1 MSNVIIDIVTQ
12 FTGKKAFKDADN
24 AAAQL
29 TSTVKRLGA
38 AFGVSLGGAA
48 VLRFAKTSAKA
59 FIEDEKAASR
69 LTQSVKNLGLAYA
82 ADDIRKYVDQLTLA
96 TGVADSELRP
106 ALQSLLQVTGSVTKS
121 QELLSTAISVS
132 RGSGENLVTVAN
144 DLSQAYVGNLKGLR
158 KYNLGLTQAELKAA
172 SFADVQ
178 ERLNSTFAGASAA
191 YLATYAGQM
200 QLLANT
206 ANEAKEVIG
215 KDLVS
220 ALILISGSTSV
231 EDLALEMQ
239 DFAEYTGNAIYG
251 VGVLID
257 KINSI
262 PVLPN
267 FSLEGI
273 VGAIPILGGYIN
285 LLVDLAKSD
294 KASKNTFNFASG
306 GGAGVGDTSRM
317 NAAAAAKAEAAAK
330 KRQADLLKMQ
340 KASVKAQQDALK
352 LKKAGTLLD
361 IEQAG
366 IIAALKGNVSKEEE
380 TRLKLQFAILTG
392 NVSEASKLAG
402 EVAKAQGLTKELV
415 AYYSGI
421 PDAKNPFAPW
431 ITTLTDAEAI
441 AKRIAE
447 MNKVTPSGSGGGG
460 GTGSGTGSGITGTG
474 SPAANLFQQIVDE
487 GLARGESQATINS
500 SLRYTAMGQQ
510 AMNGAAPV
518 VNVQVTLDGQE
529 MVGAVTKAQTNNY
542 LSGKIIALE
551 RTLGS
556 FK

>member
-29 TSTVKRLGA
+29 TSTVKKLGA

-48 VLRFAKTSAKA
+48 VLRFAKSSARA
-59 FIEDEKAASR
+59 FIEDEKAATR

-82 ADDIRKYVDQLTLA
+82 SDDIRKYVDTLTLA

-121 QELLSTAISVS
+121 QELLSDAINIS
-132 RGSGENLVTVAN
+132 RGSGENLSTVAK

-158 KYNLGLTQAELKAA
+158 KYDLGLTQAELKAA

-200 QLLANT
+200 ELLANT
-206 ANEAKEVIG
+206 ANEAKEIIG
-215 KDLVS
+215 QDLVS

-239 DFAEYTGNAIYG
+239 DFAEYTGNAVYG
-251 VGVLID
+251 VGLLID
-257 KINSI
+257 KINSL

-267 FSLEGI
+267 LSLQGI
-273 VGAIPILGGYIN
+273 IGAIPLIGGYLN
-285 LLVDLAKSD
+285 LAVELAKSD
-294 KASKNTFNFASG
+294 KARKNTFNFESG
-306 GGAGVGDTSRM
+306 GGAGVGDASRM

-366 IIAALKGNVSKEEE
+366 IIAALKGNVSKEDE

-415 AYYSGI
+415 AFYSGL

-447 MNKVTPSGSGGGG
+447 MNKTTPSGGGG
-460 GTGSGTGSGITGTG
+460 GTGGGLTGGGITGTG
-474 SPAANLFQQIVDE
+474 SPAANLFQQIIDE

-510 AMNGAAPV
+510 AMSGATPV

-529 MVGAVTKAQTNNY
+529 MAGAVTKVQTNNY

-556 FK
+556 FG

>member
-460 GTGSGTGSGITGTG
+460 SNGVVGGG
-474 SPAANLFQQIVDE
+474 A
-487 GLARGESQATINS
+487 
-500 SLRYTAMGQQ
+500 
-510 AMNGAAPV
+510 GAAGIV
-518 VNVQVTLDGQE
+518 YV
-529 MVGAVTKAQTNNY
+529 
-542 LSGKIIALE
+542 
-551 RTLGS
+551 R
-556 FK
+556 FKV

>member
-29 TSTVKRLGA
+29 TSTVKKLGA

-48 VLRFAKTSAKA
+48 VLRFAKSSAQA
-59 FIEDEKAASR
+59 FIEDEKAAAR

-82 ADDIRKYVDQLTLA
+82 ADDIRKYVDTLTLA

-121 QELLSTAISVS
+121 QELLSDAINAS
-132 RGSGENLVTVAN
+132 RGSGESLSTVAN

-200 QLLANT
+200 ELLANT
-206 ANEAKEVIG
+206 ANEAKEIIG
-215 KDLVS
+215 QDLVS

-239 DFAEYTGNAIYG
+239 DFAEYTGNAVYG
-251 VGVLID
+251 VGLLID
-257 KINSI
+257 KINSL

-267 FSLEGI
+267 LSLQGI
-273 VGAIPILGGYIN
+273 IGAIPLIGGYLN
-285 LLVDLAKSD
+285 LAVELAKSD
-294 KASKNTFNFASG
+294 KARKNTFNFASG

-366 IIAALKGNVSKEEE
+366 IIAALKGNVSKEDE

-447 MNKVTPSGSGGGG
+447 MNKVTPSGVTGGVT
-460 GTGSGTGSGITGTG
+460 GTGTVTGTG

-510 AMNGAAPV
+510 AMSGATPV

-529 MVGAVTKAQTNNY
+529 ITGAVTKTQTNNY

-556 FK
+556 FG